1 MFTHF
6 IENKLISKNE
16 SKFKPG
22 NPYVNQLLAITH
34 ETFSS
39 FDDSYEVTR
48 VFLDIWKAFNKVC
61 DEGIIHKVKP
71 NGISRNLISIFI
83 EILRNRKQ
91 RVAFNAQDILGLISV
106 LVHLK
111 ILQ

>member
-1 MFTHF
+1 MYQ
-6 IENKLISKNE
+6 
-16 SKFKPG
+16 P
-22 NPYVNQLLAITH
+22 ITH

-48 VFLDIWKAFNKVC
+48 VFLDIWKDFNKVC
-61 DEGIIHKVKP
+61 DEGIIHKVRP

-111 ILQ
+111 ILE

>member
-1 MFTHF
+1 M
-6 IENKLISKNE
+6 
-16 SKFKPG
+16 
-22 NPYVNQLLAITH
+22 
-34 ETFSS
+34 
-39 FDDSYEVTR
+39 
-48 VFLDIWKAFNKVC
+48 C
-61 DEGIIHKVKP
+61 DEGIIHKVRP

-91 RVAFNAQDILGLISV
+91 RVAFNAQGILGLISV